1 MTNLLQS
8 ATFPG
13 ITHKFLDLFASSKKK
28 KNALLSCVDST
39 LFPLYIYIY
48 IYKFTPVS
56 FLQKKKKNY
65 SCQVLLIFYQLT
77 FPLQLIF
84 FFFPFSSFK
93 YSQHFAHI
101 LDIAMTFLTN
111 DREKYHL
118 TNQIVKKIPTCKR

>member
-39 LFPLYIYIY
+39 LFHLYIYIY
-48 IYKFTPVS
+48 IYLLPSVFSK
-56 FLQKKKKNY
+56 KKKKNY

-101 LDIAMTFLTN
+101 LDIAMTSLTN

>member
-1 MTNLLQS
+1 MQHFQESLISFYIYLLLLKK
-8 ATFPG
+8 
-13 ITHKFLDLFASSKKK
+13 IKKMLYFLVLTQLCF
-28 KNALLSCVDST
+28 
-39 LFPLYIYIY
+39 LYIYIY
-48 IYKFTPVS
+48 IYIFTPVS
-56 FLQKKKKNY
+56 FLQKKNY

-101 LDIAMTFLTN
+101 LDIAMTSLTN